1 MFVSNPEDPGSIP
14 RSGRS
19 SGEGSGKPLQYPCL
33 ENPMDGGAWQAT
45 VRGVAKGWRRL
56 SHFPTTTN
64 AVTVVARVISS
75 VASISTLVIVMVTT
89 AVGSVVAVV
98 VVVIGVF
105 VAVASD
111 VIVVVTGS
119 WDRNSCSSA
128 NC

>member
-1 MFVSNPEDPGSIP
+1 
-14 RSGRS
+14 
-19 SGEGSGKPLQYPCL
+19 
-33 ENPMDGGAWQAT
+33 
-45 VRGVAKGWRRL
+45 
-56 SHFPTTTN
+56 
-64 AVTVVARVISS
+64 
-75 VASISTLVIVMVTT
+75 MVTT

-98 VVVIGVF
+98 VVVIAVF